1 MKKLI
6 NLIDQIDNMHDM
18 NNVIAS
24 LKIKRAFL
32 RNELARTA
40 RAKFSIGDKVTIGSK
55 GKTLRGVIHHIQIKN
70 ATVRIDGDLYKCPL
84 SILEAA

>member
-6 NLIDQIDNMHDM
+6 NLIDQIDNMKDM

-24 LKIKRAFL
+24 LKIRRAFL

-40 RAKFSIGDKVTIGSK
+40 RAKFSIGDKVTIESK

>member
-1 MKKLI
+1 MRKII
-6 NLIDQIDNMHDM
+6 NQINEIDNMHDM
-18 NNVIAS
+18 NAVIDA

-32 RNELARTA
+32 RNELARAA
-40 RAKFSIGDKVTIGSK
+40 RAKFSIGDKVTIASK
-55 GKTLRGVIHHIQIKN
+55 GRTLEGVIHHIQIKN

>member
-1 MKKLI
+1 MRKII
-6 NLIDQIDNMHDM
+6 NQINEIDNMQDM
-18 NNVIAS
+18 NAVIDA

-40 RAKFSIGDKVTIGSK
+40 RAKFSIGDKVTVESK

>member
-6 NLIDQIDNMHDM
+6 NLIDQIDNMKDM

-24 LKIKRAFL
+24 LKIRRAFL
-32 RNELARTA
+32 RNELARAA
-40 RAKFSIGDKVTIGSK
+40 RAKFSIGDKVTIPTK
-55 GKTLRGVIHHIQIKN
+55 GRTLEGVIHHIQIKN

>member
-6 NLIDQIDNMHDM
+6 NLIDQIDNMKDM

-24 LKIKRAFL
+24 LKIRRAFL

-40 RAKFSIGDKVTIGSK
+40 RAKFSIGDKVTIESE

>member
-6 NLIDQIDNMHDM
+6 NLIDQIDNMKDM

-24 LKIKRAFL
+24 LKIRRAFL
-32 RNELARTA
+32 KNELARVA
-40 RAKFSIGDKVTIGSK
+40 RAKFSIGDKVTIASK
-55 GKTLRGVIHHIQIKN
+55 GKTLEGVIHHIQIKN

-84 SILEAA
+84 SLLEAA

>member
-32 RNELARTA
+32 RNELARAA
-40 RAKFSIGDKVTIGSK
+40 RAKFSISDKVTIASK
-55 GKTLRGVIHHIQIKN
+55 GRTLEGVIHHIQIKN

-84 SILEAA
+84 TILEAV

>member
-40 RAKFSIGDKVTIGSK
+40 RAKFSIGDKVTIESK
-55 GKTLRGVIHHIQIKN
+55 GKTLIGVIHHIQIKN

>member
-40 RAKFSIGDKVTIGSK
+40 RAKFSIGDKVTIESK

>member
-32 RNELARTA
+32 RNELARAA
-40 RAKFSIGDKVTIGSK
+40 RAKFSIGDKVTIASK
-55 GKTLRGVIHHIQIKN
+55 GRTLEGVIHHIQIKN

-84 SILEAA
+84 TILEAV

>member
-6 NLIDQIDNMHDM
+6 NLIDQIDNMKDM

-24 LKIKRAFL
+24 LKIRRAFL
-32 RNELARTA
+32 RNELARAA
-40 RAKFSIGDKVTIGSK
+40 RAKFSIGDKVTIPTK
-55 GKTLRGVIHHIQIKN
+55 GRTLEGVIHHIQIKN

-84 SILEAA
+84 TILEAA

>member
-6 NLIDQIDNMHDM
+6 NLIDQIDNMKDM

-24 LKIKRAFL
+24 LKIRRAFL

-40 RAKFSIGDKVTIGSK
+40 RAKFSIGDKVDAK
-55 GKTLRGVIHHIQIKN
+55 
-70 ATVRIDGDLYKCPL
+70 
-84 SILEAA
+84 ILQVHKDEAK

>member
-6 NLIDQIDNMHDM
+6 NLIDQIDNMKDM

-24 LKIKRAFL
+24 LKIRRAFL
-32 RNELARTA
+32 KNELSRAA
-40 RAKFSIGDKVTIGSK
+40 RAKFSIGDKVTIPTK
-55 GKTLRGVIHHIQIKN
+55 GRTLEGVIHHIQIKN

-84 SILEAA
+84 SLLEAA

>member
-32 RNELARTA
+32 RNELARAA
-40 RAKFSIGDKVTIGSK
+40 RAKFSIGDKVTIPTK
-55 GKTLRGVIHHIQIKN
+55 GRTLEGVIHHIQIKN

-84 SILEAA
+84 TILEAV

>member
-1 MKKLI
+1 MKDLI
-6 NLIDQIDNMHDM
+6 NLIDKIDNMKDM

-24 LKIKRAFL
+24 LKIRRAFL

-40 RAKFSIGDKVTIGSK
+40 RAKFSIGDKVTIESK

>member
-6 NLIDQIDNMHDM
+6 NLIDQIDNMQDM
-18 NNVIAS
+18 NAVIDALKTKRS
-24 LKIKRAFL
+24 LL
-32 RNELARTA
+32 RTELARAA
-40 RAKFSIGDKVTIGSK
+40 RSKFSIGDKVTIESK

-84 SILEAA
+84 SIMEAA

>member
-6 NLIDQIDNMHDM
+6 NLIDQIDNMKDM

-40 RAKFSIGDKVTIGSK
+40 RAKFSIGDKVTIESK